1 MHDPHGRRPPHECG
15 VEELVERTLNLVG
28 VEAVQV
34 QRGRIAKFGGENRGF
49 RRFSHIQAYASMV
62 IDMNKRLVSFLVT
75 LICTAILGVG
85 LIVTDKT
92 APTSGVETAPL
103 PQHIETPTS
112 TSEVAPS
119 STVQTNASVVRV
131 VDGDTFVAKED
142 GVSDDVTIRM
152 LGINTPE
159 TVDPRKPVEC
169 FGKEASAKLKELLTG
184 KRIKLVPDPQA
195 DERDK
200 YHRLLRNVL
209 LEDGT
214 DVNAFMVRE
223 GYAYAYLTFP
233 LNRDRREELRTLE
246 ELARS
251 TKSGVWSPSTC
262 ATTL

>member
-1 MHDPHGRRPPHECG
+1 
-15 VEELVERTLNLVG
+15 
-28 VEAVQV
+28 
-34 QRGRIAKFGGENRGF
+34 
-49 RRFSHIQAYASMV
+49 MV
-62 IDMNKRLVSFLVT
+62 IKMNKKINKRLISFLIT
-75 LICTAILGVG
+75 LVSAAILGVG
-85 LIVTDKT
+85 LIVTDRT
-92 APTSGVETAPL
+92 APASGAETAPL
-103 PQHIETPTS
+103 PQYETPTS
-112 TSEVAPS
+112 TPEVVTS

-131 VDGDTFVAKED
+131 VDGDTFVARED
-142 GVSDDVTIRM
+142 GASDDVTIRM

-184 KRIKLVPDPQA
+184 KRVELVPDPQA

-200 YHRLLRNVL
+200 YQRLLRNVV

-223 GYAYAYLTFP
+223 GYAYAYLSFP

-251 TKSGVWSPSTC
+251 AKSGVWSPSTC
-262 ATTL
+262 ATTP